1 MAKTYNYLPHDVA
14 ELFRAIVVTVN
25 DNLVSETSLSIP
37 RVTFKAETWK
47 ELCNRLKADSESSS
61 RKSTRY
67 PMVALIRDY
76 DYTTQAN
83 SIYTD
88 VSLKL
93 IIVTQTTFEKLSED
107 RQAENYQ
114 PILYPIRS
122 ELMEQIALCRYFH
135 GPYDPWPA
143 HKCAESFNLSKDNN
157 NGALA
162 LPDYVDALI
171 ITDLRLKINQQMIA
185 GFSYGIARVLIYENN
200 VSSLTVVEDGNQITV
215 NLLSARHIDTLALGH
230 PVYTVSY
237 PDGYGEG
244 GDNIETGITVGGQAT
259 ITFED
264 GYQDGEYVGYIQCDD
279 EITVSRLKFYYKIT
293 NGVVSAYTPANQ
305 FTLEDFSLGGLD
317 YPNYPFQTTVAVV
330 ANKSI
335 ISRIDMSSDG
345 GNEISTQYFTPLV
358 GDTGTIETTQ
368 YMEAPTTY
376 RDVIC
381 QVALNGS
388 ETDII
393 LDSISY
399 YKLNTI

>member
-14 ELFRAIVVTVN
+14 ELLRTIVATVN

-47 ELCNRLKADSESSS
+47 ELCNRLKADSESST

-76 DYTTQAN
+76 DYSTQDDSN
-83 SIYTD
+83 YTD

-93 IIVTQTTFEKLSED
+93 ILVTQTTFEKLSED

-135 GPYDPWPA
+135 GPYNPWPT

-171 ITDLRLKINQQMIA
+171 ITDLRLKINQQMVA
-185 GFSYGIARVLIYENN
+185 GFIYGIARVLIYLNN
-200 VSSLTVVEDGNQITV
+200 VNELAITASDNQITV
-215 NLLSARHIDTLALGH
+215 ELVSARYTDTLALGH
-230 PVYTVSY
+230 PTYAVFT
-237 PDGYGEG
+237 PDGLGG
-244 GDNIETGITVGGQAT
+244 GDYVETGITIGNQVVIVFGEGYL
-259 ITFED
+259 D
-264 GYQDGEYVGYIQCDD
+264 GDYVGYIQCDD
-279 EITVSRLKFYYKIT
+279 GITVSRLKFFYKIT
-293 NGVVSAYTPANQ
+293 NGVVSQYTPSNV
-305 FTLEDFSLGGLD
+305 FSLEEFSLGGLD
-317 YPNYPFQTTVAVV
+317 YPDYPFQTTVAVV
-330 ANKSI
+330 ASKTI

-345 GNEISTQYFTPLV
+345 GNELSTQYFTPLV

-368 YMEAPTTY
+368 YLEAPTTY
-376 RDVIC
+376 RDIIC
-381 QVALNGS
+381 QVVLNGS
-388 ETDII
+388 EADIL
-393 LDSISY
+393 LDSISH